1 MCGRERG
8 RVQFYQFGKGY
19 SFFNRKKKNSDHVL
33 VSSNASVQNQCFVSD
48 FVSDVV
54 KMAALPALFGLLM
67 AVLVTGERTF
77 SNF

>member
-1 MCGRERG
+1 MEERG
-8 RVQFYQFGKGY
+8 DESSFTSSGKDTVFLIG
-19 SFFNRKKKNSDHVL
+19 RKKNSDHVL